1 MTVTAKAADKGAAFQ
16 PGERRGAP
24 RKVAVLDPTGEMAG
38 ELATILG
45 FLGHAVEVVG
55 TLDGLGDR
63 LAGNDADWFT
73 LLVVGNLSEAEQ
85 QRLVV
90 LLKEQAPE
98 LVPVVLCRPAAEG
111 EPPVLLTYP
120 EHWPVV
126 TLPLDQASLSEAL
139 GKVEA
144 AARPVA
150 PAKKPARPPHL
161 FRSLIGRSP
170 AIQRIREDIQRAAPT
185 EANVLILGESGTG
198 KEVVA
203 RNIHYYSKRRDK
215 PFVPVNCGAIPR
227 DLLESELFGHEKGA
241 FTGALTAREGRF
253 SLANGGTLFLDE
265 IGEMPMDMQVKLLRV
280 LEERT
285 FERVGGNRTIQADV
299 RIIAATN
306 RDLEQMVRE
315 GKFRQDLY
323 YRLEVFP
330 IELPPLRERI
340 EDLPLLIAQLNERLE
355 NEKGCSVQLAGD
367 AVRMLSAYDWPGN
380 VRELANLMERLA
392 IQYPNTLV
400 HADDLPARYR
410 TVEPVPELPAA
421 VAEELLAEPEQKVA
435 PAVTGQGLPRIPP
448 GGLDLKSYIAEME
461 IALIR
466 QALEEANGVV
476 AHAAKLLGLRR
487 TTLAEKM
494 RKYGLS
500 RPN

>member
-1 MTVTAKAADKGAAFQ
+1 MTVTAKTADGGVFQ
-16 PGERRGAP
+16 AGERRGAP
-24 RKVAVLDPTGEMAG
+24 RRVAVLDPAGEMAG

-45 FLGHAVEVVG
+45 FLGHAVEVID
-55 TLDGLGDR
+55 TLDGLEERLKDR
-63 LAGNDADWFT
+63 GTEWFT
-73 LLVVGNLSEAEQ
+73 LLVAGNLDETDQ
-85 QRLVV
+85 RRLVAQV
-90 LLKEQAPE
+90 TEDVPGLM
-98 LVPVVLCRPAAEG
+98 PVVLCRPAAEG

-150 PAKKPARPPHL
+150 PVGKPARPPHL

-392 IQYPNTLV
+392 IQYPNTPV
-400 HADDLPARYR
+400 HAADLPARYR

-500 RPN
+500 RPS